1 MENPRVFAE
10 THQLMRKLLA
20 EGLISGLRIDHP
32 DGLLDPL
39 QYFMR
44 LQMLY
49 AASQCL
55 GAEPTLPPAAGRNRA
70 AMCTPPSASTM

>member
-1 MENPRVFAE
+1 MFAA
-10 THQLMRKLLA
+10 THRLMRKLLA

-32 DGLLDPL
+32 DGLLDPM

-44 LQMLY
+44 LQRLY

-55 GAEPTLPPAAGRNRA
+55 GAEALFRLRQTESNW
-70 AMCTPPSASTM
+70 MCTRRSVSTT